1 MSPFDWVH
9 NNKRL
14 MQVVLALVA
23 LPFAFWGIDS
33 YQRVM
38 SRADE
43 VAEVGGQKI
52 TEQEF
57 SEALRQQQDR
67 LRGMLGRNF
76 DPAMFDSPAMRTEL
90 LEGMISQRLL
100 MQHAA
105 RNHLAVPDEMLVET
119 TMSIPAFQVDGK
131 FSRDR
136 YDAALRNERMS
147 SEAFDSA
154 LRRDLLMQ
162 QLTGAL
168 ADSGLA
174 SKAVARQFARLR
186 AQQREIAEHRIQ
198 ADAQLAQSKITG
210 DAIRAFYDGN
220 PARFQVPEEVA
231 VEYLVLSAD
240 ALTASEQVGTD
251 EIKAYYESN
260 ISKYGEP
267 EQRRAS
273 HILIA
278 VKRDAGD
285 AEKASAR
292 ERAAQILAQLRKS
305 PGSFAE
311 LAKKNSGGPGSASQ
325 GGDLGFFSRGMMVRP
340 FEDAAFKLKPNQ
352 ISDLVESDFGFHI
365 IKITGIKAGKMK
377 SLEAARP
384 EIERELK
391 KQRAGRRFAE
401 AAEAFS
407 NLVYEQPEALAPA
420 AERFKLKVQRA
431 QGVTR
436 QSAPVAALNNARL
449 LAALFAD
456 DSIKNRRNT
465 EAVETAPSVL
475 VSARV
480 LDHKP
485 ASQRPFD
492 DVKDGIA
499 KQLAQQE
506 ALVLA
511 RRQGAERLEELKK
524 GDASGVRF
532 GATRLVSRDEPQDLG
547 AEALSKVFGAD
558 ASKLP
563 VYVGMESNNGYVIY
577 RVTRVVDVQPDETR
591 ERSVQSELGRAGG
604 TQEFK
609 SFLDGLRADAKVEIN
624 RAVLEKKTQ

>member
-105 RNHLAVPDEMLVET
+105 RNHLAVPNEMLVET

-131 FSRDR
+131 FSRER

-147 SEAFDSA
+147 AEMFDA
-154 LRRDLLMQ
+154 GLRRDLLVQ
-162 QLTGAL
+162 QLTSAL

-174 SKAVARQFARLR
+174 SKTVASRFARLR
-186 AQQREIAEHRIQ
+186 AQQREIAEHRVEADTQLARAKIA
-198 ADAQLAQSKITG
+198 ADAVRG
-210 DAIRAFYDGN
+210 FYDGN
-220 PARFQVPEEVA
+220 PSAFQVPEEVQ
-231 VEYLVLSAD
+231 VEYIVLSTD
-240 ALTASEQVGTD
+240 ALIAQEQVGAE
-251 EIKAYYESN
+251 EIEAYYEANVSR
-260 ISKYGEP
+260 YGEP

-278 VKRDAGD
+278 FKSGANEAD
-285 AEKASAR
+285 KAKVR
-292 ERAAQILAQLRKS
+292 EHAAQVLAQVRKS

-311 LAKKNSGGPGSASQ
+311 LAKKNSDDPGSASK
-325 GGDLGFFSRGMMVRP
+325 GGDLDFFSRGMLTRP
-340 FEDAAFKLKPNQ
+340 FEDAAFRLKLNEV
-352 ISDLVESDFGFHI
+352 SDLVESDYGFHI
-365 IKITGIKAGKMK
+365 IRVTGIKPGKMK
-377 SLEAARP
+377 SLAEARP

-407 NLVYEQPEALAPA
+407 NLVYEQADSLKPA
-420 AERFKLKVQRA
+420 AERFKLPIQIA
-431 QGVTR
+431 QGITR
-436 QSAPVAALNNARL
+436 QSASIPALNNPKL
-449 LAALFAD
+449 LAALFTD

-465 EAVETAPSVL
+465 EAVETAPNTL

-480 LDHKP
+480 VGHKP
-485 ASQRPFD
+485 ASRHPFD
-492 DVKDGIA
+492 EVKGEIA
-499 KQLAQQE
+499 KQLAQRE
-506 ALVLA
+506 ALALA
-511 RRQGAERLEELKK
+511 RRRGAERLEEFRK
-524 GDASGVRF
+524 GKVPAARF
-532 GATRLVSRDEPQDLG
+532 GATRLVSLDNPQDLSP
-547 AEALSKVFGAD
+547 EALSQIFRAD

-563 VYVGMESNNGYVIY
+563 AYVGAESNNGYVIY
-577 RVTRVVDVQPDETR
+577 RVGHAIDVEPDETR
-591 ERSVQSELGRAGG
+591 QRSAQSELGRASGA
-604 TQEFK
+604 QEFK
-609 SFLDGLRADAKVEIN
+609 SFLDGLRADTKVEIN

>member
-1 MSPFDWVH
+1 VFDLVH

-14 MQVVLALVA
+14 MQIVLVMVA

-38 SRADE
+38 DRAGE

-57 SEALRQQQDR
+57 GDALRQQQER
-67 LRGMLGRNF
+67 FRGMLGRNF
-76 DPAMFDSPAMRTEL
+76 DPAMFDSPAIRLEL
-90 LEGMISQRLL
+90 LDGMISQRLM
-100 MQHAA
+100 MQHAI
-105 RNHLAVPDEMLVET
+105 RNHLTVSNEILVET
-119 TMSIPAFQVDGK
+119 TMAIPAFQVDGK
-131 FSRDR
+131 FSRER

-147 SEAFDSA
+147 SEAFDAA
-154 LRRDLLMQ
+154 LRRDILTQ

-174 SKAVARQFARLR
+174 SKAASRQFAQLR
-186 AQQREIAEHRIQ
+186 AQQREVAEHRIQ
-198 ADAQLAQSKITG
+198 ADAQLEKSQVA
-210 DAIRAFYDGN
+210 AEAVRAFYDGN
-220 PARFQVPEEVA
+220 PTRFQVPEEVG
-231 VEYLVLSAD
+231 VEYLVLSPD
-240 ALTASEQVGTD
+240 ALLASEQVGAD
-251 EIKAYYESN
+251 EIKSYYEAN

-273 HILIA
+273 HILTV
-278 VKRDAGD
+278 VKSGAGD
-285 AEKASAR
+285 AEKAKAR

-311 LAKKNSGGPGSASQ
+311 LAKKNSGDPGSASQ
-325 GGDLGFFSRGMMVRP
+325 GGDLGFFSRGMMVRA
-340 FEDAAFKLKPNQ
+340 FEDAAFGLKPNQ
-352 ISDLVESDFGFHI
+352 ISELVESDFGFHI

-377 SLEAARP
+377 SLELARP
-384 EIERELK
+384 EIERELR

-407 NLVYEQPEALAPA
+407 NLVYEQSESLGPA
-420 AERFKLKVQRA
+420 AERFKLALQRA
-431 QGVTR
+431 EGVTR
-436 QSAPVAALNNARL
+436 QSAPVPALNNARL

-456 DSIKNRRNT
+456 DSIKNKRNT

-480 LDHKP
+480 LNHKP

-492 DVKDGIA
+492 EVKGDLA
-499 KQLAQQE
+499 KQLARQE

-511 RRQGAERLEELKK
+511 RRQGEERLEELKK
-524 GDASGVRF
+524 GNASAVRF
-532 GATRLVSRDEPQDLG
+532 GTTKLVSRDEPQDLG
-547 AEALSKVFGAD
+547 PEALSKIFGAD

-563 VYVGMESNNGYVIY
+563 VYAGLESNNGYAIY
-577 RVTRVVDVQPDETR
+577 RVTRVVDVQPDEAR
-591 ERSVQSELGRAGG
+591 ARSVQSELGRASG

-609 SFLDGLRADAKVEIN
+609 AFLDGLRADAKVEIN
-624 RAVLEKKTQ
+624 KAAVEKKNN

>member
-1 MSPFDWVH
+1 MFDFVTKH
-9 NNKRL
+9 KRL
-14 MQVVLALVA
+14 LQFVLALMIVP
-23 LPFAFWGIDS
+23 PFAFWGIQWT
-33 YQRVM
+33 QRET
-38 SRADE
+38 AGAGE
-43 VAEVGGQKI
+43 VASVGGQKI

-57 SEALRQQQDR
+57 GEALRQQQER
-67 LRGMLGRNF
+67 VRGLLKGNY
-76 DPAMFDSPAMRTEL
+76 DPAIFDSPALSLEL
-90 LEGMISQRLL
+90 LEGMISQRLM
-100 MQHAA
+100 MQHAT
-105 RNHLAVPDEMLVET
+105 RNYLTVSDEMLVET
-119 TMSIPAFQVDGK
+119 TKAIPAFQVDGK

-147 SEAFDSA
+147 SEAFDAA

-168 ADSGLA
+168 AESGLA
-174 SKAVARQFARLR
+174 SKAVSRQFAQLR
-186 AQQREIAEHRIQ
+186 AQQREIAEYRIQ
-198 ADAQLAQSKITG
+198 ADAQLAQSKITA

-220 PARFQVPEEVA
+220 PARFQVPEEVG
-231 VEYLVLSAD
+231 VEYLVLSTD
-240 ALTASEQVGTD
+240 ALLASEQVGSD

-260 ISKYGEP
+260 ISRYGEP

-278 VKRDAGD
+278 VKSGADD
-285 AEKASAR
+285 AEKAGAR
-292 ERAAQILAQLRKS
+292 ERAAQIVSQLRKS
-305 PGSFAE
+305 PASFAE
-311 LAKKNSGGPGSASQ
+311 LAKKNSGDTGSASK

-340 FEDAAFKLKPNQ
+340 FEDAAFRLKPNQ
-352 ISDLVESDFGFHI
+352 ISDPVESDFGFHI

-377 SLEAARP
+377 SLESVRP

-407 NLVYEQPEALAPA
+407 NLVYEQPESLGPA
-420 AERFKLKVQRA
+420 AERFKLTVQRA

-436 QSAPVAALNNARL
+436 QSAPVPALNNARL

-465 EAVETAPSVL
+465 EAIETSPGVL

-480 LDHKP
+480 LNHKP
-485 ASQRPFD
+485 SSPRPFD
-492 DVKDGIA
+492 EVKGDIA
-499 KQLAQQE
+499 KQLARQE
-506 ALVLA
+506 ALALA

-524 GDASGVRF
+524 GEASAVRF
-532 GATRLVSRDEPQDLG
+532 GATKLVSRDEPQDLG
-547 AEALSKVFGAD
+547 AEALSRIFGAD

-563 VYVGMESNNGYVIY
+563 AYAGLESGNGYVIY
-577 RVTRVVDVQPDETR
+577 RVTRVVDVQPDDTR
-591 ERSVQSELGRAGG
+591 ARSVQSELGRADGA
-604 TQEFK
+604 QEFK

-624 RAVLEKKTQ
+624 NAVLEKKTQ